1 MKIEITADESL
12 IKKLRSLGKID
23 FVKDKVK
30 KHGGLLE
37 ETMKEMATTD
47 VIYVKGYSRGDTKKS
62 ISVNIT
68 DDGLTAEVGSGM
80 KYTPYIEYG
89 TRFMEPEPVVR
100 PAFNKHK
107 DKFIEDIRKLDE

>member
-1 MKIEITADESL
+1 MKIEIKADEAL
-12 IKKLRSLGKID
+12 TKKLRKLGKID

-30 KHGGLLE
+30 KHGGQLQ
-37 ETMKEMATTD
+37 ETMKELATPN
-47 VIYVKGYSRGDTKKS
+47 VIYVKGYSVGDTKKS

-80 KYTPYIEYG
+80 EYTPYVEYG
-89 TRFMEPEPVVR
+89 TRFIEPEPVVR

-107 DKFIEDIRKLDE
+107 DNFIEDIRKLDE